1 MKKMINEFESEL
13 QKNGG
18 VSCEGINA
26 ALNNIVEKYQ
36 EKSAFLLCPYISQRI
51 GIAEWIVRCDVRGRY
66 AKADR
71 K

>member
-26 ALNNIVEKYQ
+26 AINIIVEKYQ

-51 GIAEWIVRCDVRGRY
+51 GIAEWIVRCDMRERY
-66 AKADR
+66 LKADR
-71 K
+71 